1 MGGTKDLGAF
11 SAVNNH
17 KIHLEQPCK
26 VATEIRWLE
35 LASVCSEKIKRRSV
49 TNTDS
54 YLGDTES
61 GVVETLASGR
71 RIWKRQWNTTVKD
84 DASYTRGLRKCTIG
98 NRSH

>member
-35 LASVCSEKIKRRSV
+35 LASVCSEKIKRRKIPSQ
-49 TNTDS
+49 
-54 YLGDTES
+54 EA
-61 GVVETLASGR
+61 E
-71 RIWKRQWNTTVKD
+71 
-84 DASYTRGLRKCTIG
+84 
-98 NRSH
+98 